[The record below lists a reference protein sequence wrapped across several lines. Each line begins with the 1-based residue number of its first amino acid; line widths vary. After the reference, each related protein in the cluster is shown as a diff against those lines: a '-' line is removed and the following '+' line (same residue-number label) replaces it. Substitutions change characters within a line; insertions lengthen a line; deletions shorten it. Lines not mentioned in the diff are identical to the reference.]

1 MADSEKTIESTHK
14 YRNIIDDA
22 LDFLLAVIAFAYLMF
37 HEQLGITL
45 TEDQLVMAAAFG
57 ASARISLRKILMR
70 MWGDKL
76 PSAPHV
82 DPPAAES
89 TAADESAAAGGN
101 DDDSGDA
108 AESAPAFKPPPK
120 TDS

>member
-1 MADSEKTIESTHK
+1 MANPEKTLESTHR

-22 LDFLLAVIAFAYLMF
+22 LDFLLAVVAFAYLMF

-45 TEDQLVMAAAFG
+45 TENQLVMAAAFG
-57 ASARISLRKILMR
+57 ASGRISLRKILMR
-70 MWGDKL
+70 IWGDKL

-82 DPPAAES
+82 APPEDETTPAAD
-89 TAADESAAAGGN
+89 DES
-101 DDDSGDA
+101 SGDA
-108 AESAPAFKPPPK
+108 ADGAVPFKPPPK

>member
-1 MADSEKTIESTHK
+1 MADPEKTLESTHR

-37 HEQLGITL
+37 HEQLDITL

-89 TAADESAAAGGN
+89 AAADEGGN
-101 DDDSGDA
+101 DDSGDA
-108 AESAPAFKPPPK
+108 AESAPASFKPPPK